1 MDQVHLAGEDED
13 ELYSGYNEFNPIFD
27 TQDLAEDPNFQK
39 AVLRTSHGRRPPP
52 TGMAPGTGFTRQ
64 PLGTAVRGGRN
75 ALPSS
80 FGRPIGTAIQ
90 PQDGSA
96 RPMTAVKGAG
106 YTSAGNRGAMFD
118 PADQAIKGIGPGS
131 PRDKKSEDKPEEKI
145 KELEKKANSLIE
157 ESCFATNRG
166 DFPTALEKAK
176 EAEKK
181 EKAVVRLR
189 KQISQGEPINLDLTY
204 SVLFNLANVY
214 FANEMYTEA
223 LNTYNI
229 IVKNKLFNSAG
240 RLKVNI
246 GNIYFKQQNY
256 QKAIKFYRMAL
267 DQVQLSH
274 KEMKMKIMQNIGIA
288 FVKMG
293 KYEEAV
299 SSFEHIMNDSP
310 SFKTGFNL
318 ILCYF
323 ALNDQEKMKW
333 AFEQMLTVDMKFD
346 DEDKYQSSDN
356 KEHNQFIEVIKNDAL
371 RRLEREKKYEAEK
384 CIKTAAKIISPH
396 IDNSFASGYDWCVDA
411 VKRSK
416 YSELANDLEID
427 KAIMYLKKKD
437 FRQAVE
443 TLKSFE
449 KKDSKVASI
458 AATNLSFLYFLERD
472 LQQADRYADMA
483 ITSDRYNPAALVN
496 KGNVLYSN
504 KEYEKAREYYQEA
517 LQNDSSC
524 VEALYNLGLSNKMIG
539 RFEESLDCYYKLH
552 AILRSSP
559 QVMYQIADLYDLLEE
574 KAQAKEWFMQ
584 LIGVVATDPDILSR
598 LGQFYDNDG
607 DKTLA
612 FQYYYDSYRYF
623 PSNIPVIEW
632 LGVYYIESQF
642 PEKAVHYFERAA
654 IVQPNV
660 SKWQL
665 MVASCYRRSGNYQQA
680 LETYKKVQQR
690 FPENIEC
697 LKFLAKICAD
707 LGLKEA
713 QEYATKLK
721 KAEKAKELREQRVN
735 SGSRRGSG
743 RHRESRDGSAGSDRA
758 SSGNSSRKSSGRA
771 GQRMSERMGSGHR
784 SGYDLQEE
792 ENGLRTKEI
801 DASYSDPLGPQLERP
816 KTAARKKEVDD
827 DFADEDLV
835 DMLPM

>member
-1 MDQVHLAGEDED
+1 MSILNVLDQVHLAGEDED
-13 ELYSGYNEFNPIFD
+13 DLYSGYNESNPIFD
-27 TQDLAEDPNFQK
+27 TQDLAEDPNFKK
-39 AVLRTSHGRRPPP
+39 AVLRTSYGRRPPP
-52 TGMAPGTGFTRQ
+52 TGMTPGTGFNCP
-64 PLGTAVRGGRN
+64 PLGTAARGRN
-75 ALPSS
+75 ALSSS
-80 FGRPIGTAIQ
+80 FGRPIGTAMQ
-90 PQDGSA
+90 LPQDGAA
-96 RPMTAVKGAG
+96 RPMTAAKGAG
-106 YTSAGNRGAMFD
+106 YTSAGNRGTLLY
-118 PADQAIKGIGPGS
+118 PSNQTVKGIGPSS
-131 PRDKKSEDKPEEKI
+131 PLDKKSEEKPEEKI
-145 KELEKKANSLIE
+145 KELEKKANILIE
-157 ESCFATNRG
+157 ESCFATGRG
-166 DFPTALEKAK
+166 DFQIALEKAK

-181 EKAVVRLR
+181 EAAVVRLH
-189 KQISQGEPINLDLTY
+189 KQITQEEPINLDLTY
-204 SVLFNLANVY
+204 SVLFNLGNVY
-214 FANEMYTEA
+214 FVNEMYTEA
-223 LNTYNI
+223 INAYNV
-229 IVKNKLFNSAG
+229 IVKTKQFYSAG

-246 GNIYFKQQNY
+246 GNIHFKQKNY

-267 DQVQLSH
+267 DQVQLTH
-274 KEMKMKIMQNIGIA
+274 RQMKMKIMQNIGIA

-293 KYEEAV
+293 KYDDAIE
-299 SSFEHIMNDSP
+299 SFENVMNDSP

-323 ALNDQEKMKW
+323 ALNDQNKMKW
-333 AFEQMLTVDMKFD
+333 AFEQMLAVDIDFN
-346 DEDKYQSSDN
+346 DEYKYQSSDN
-356 KEHNQFIEVIKNDAL
+356 AEHNHFIEVIKDDAL
-371 RRLEREKKYEAEK
+371 RRFEREKKYEAEK

-396 IDNSFASGYDWCVDA
+396 IENSFAAGYDWCVDV
-411 VKRSK
+411 VKRSAYK
-416 YSELANDLEID
+416 DLANDLEID
-427 KAIMYLKKKD
+427 KAIMFLKTKD

-449 KKDSKVASI
+449 KKDSKFASI

-472 LQQADRYADMA
+472 LQQAERYADMA
-483 ITSDRYNPAALVN
+483 IMSDRYNPAALVN
-496 KGNVLYSN
+496 KANVLYSN
-504 KEYEKAREYYQEA
+504 NEYEKAREYYQEA

-539 RFEESLDCYYKLH
+539 RFEESLDCFYKLH

-559 QVMYQIADLYDLLEE
+559 QVMYQIADLYDQLEE
-574 KAQAKEWFMQ
+574 KLHANEWFMQ
-584 LIGVVATDPDILSR
+584 LVGVVATDPDILSR
-598 LGQFYDNDG
+598 LGQFYDDDG
-607 DKTLA
+607 DKSLA

-623 PSNIPVIEW
+623 PSNIAVIEW

-642 PEKAVHYFERAA
+642 PEKAVQYFERAA

-660 SKWQL
+660 SRWQL
-665 MVASCYRRSGNYQQA
+665 MVASSYRRSGNYQQA
-680 LETYKKVQQR
+680 LETYKKIEQR

-713 QEYATKLK
+713 QEYAIKLK
-721 KAEKAKELREQRVN
+721 KAEKAKEQRIN

-743 RHRESRDGSAGSDRA
+743 RHREGQNGSAGSDRT

-792 ENGLRTKEI
+792 EKTREI

-816 KTAARKKEVDD
+816 KTAARKKEDD
-827 DFADEDLV
+827 DFADDELV